1 MINFDDVTK
10 EKINKYNQNWP
21 QMPCHLY
28 KVLIIG
34 VSGFGKTNALL
45 NLIKKN
51 KMMIITMLLTKL
63 IYILKILLKQNFD
76 ILITKWKHWFQKI
89 EQSKDSYWIFK

>member
-10 EKINKYNQNWP
+10 KKINKYNQNWP

-28 KVLIIG
+28 TVLIIG

-76 ILITKWKHWFQKI
+76 ILITK
-89 EQSKDSYWIFK
+89 

>member
-28 KVLIIG
+28 TVLIIG

-45 NLIKKN
+45 NLIKK
-51 KMMIITMLLTKL
+51 
-63 IYILKILLKQNFD
+63 KQDDDNYNVIDKTHLYF
-76 ILITKWKHWFQKI
+76 
-89 EQSKDSYWIFK
+89 KDPFEAKF